1 MRWSFLIKQSFIN
14 DLARYIEQQITSVR
28 LNNSYI
34 INSFV
39 VKEVQGCCVSMEIL
53 VKHGSIDT
61 ITVIDLL
68 NEDGEVISTNDVVVP
83 ITSDTVILQSFE
95 VREG

>member
-1 MRWSFLIKQSFIN
+1 MIKQPFIN
-14 DLARYIEQQITSVR
+14 DVARYIEQQITSVR

-34 INSFV
+34 INGFV

-68 NEDGEVISTNDVVVP
+68 DEDGEVISTNDVVVP

>member
-1 MRWSFLIKQSFIN
+1 MIKQPFIN
-14 DLARYIEQQITSVR
+14 DVARYIEQQITSVR

-61 ITVIDLL
+61 ITIIDLL